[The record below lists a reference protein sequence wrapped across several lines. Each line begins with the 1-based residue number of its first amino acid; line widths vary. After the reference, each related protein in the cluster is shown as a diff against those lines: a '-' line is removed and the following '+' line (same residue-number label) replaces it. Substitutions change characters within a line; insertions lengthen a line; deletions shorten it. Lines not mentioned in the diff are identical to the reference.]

1 MEFINYKDKGLTG
14 LTNLGNTCYI
24 NSCMQILSHTYE
36 LNNLLDNDKFKSR
49 LNNNYDTALLIEW
62 DNLRKLM
69 WQDNCIISPGK
80 FVQTIHKLASIKKNN
95 NFTGFHQNDL
105 PEFLLFVV
113 DCFHTSLK
121 REVKMYIQGDEK
133 SNIDKLA
140 KECYTMIQN
149 MYRKD
154 YSEVWNL
161 FYGVHVSQIES
172 MTDKSMLSRTPEPFF
187 MINLQIPLPI
197 KEPTLIECF
206 EDYVKGEQLTDDNAW
221 YNEKTKK
228 KENVNKTIRYWSLP
242 TILVIDLKRFDER
255 GRKNQKNVQFPIE
268 ELDLSPYV
276 IGYKKSS
283 YKYSLYGVAYHS
295 GGTMGGHYYAAVK
308 NANNKWYNFNDTRV
322 EEIKDLQSIVSPK
335 AYCLF
340 YRKIQG

>member
-36 LNNLLDNDKFKSR
+36 LTNLLDNDKFKSR

-308 NANNKWYNFNDTRV
+308 NANNKWYNFNDPRV